1 MRSSG
6 NWCATE
12 PPLDPVP
19 VGGAG
24 MSVQACADL
33 VRRSDPERFRAAMA
47 APVTER
53 AVLLVLYAFNLE
65 VVKAPWVTQEPMIAE
80 MRLQWWRD
88 VIEEIAAGKP
98 ARAHEVAGPLAG
110 IVTPRMALVL
120 DRMIAARRWDIYKD
134 PFEDGA
140 HFDAYLRETA
150 GGLVWSAMLALK
162 ADDAAEEAAMS
173 WGAAAGLARYLVV
186 LPELEARGRV
196 PLLDGRPE
204 AIADLARKGL
214 SALCDG
220 RAALRN
226 APRAALIEGWMAEP
240 TLGVIARRPECLFE
254 GGPQFSA
261 LRVNWRLL
269 RCGFGG
275 VV

>member
-6 NWCATE
+6 NSCATE

-19 VGGAG
+19 VGGLG

-33 VRRSDPERFRAAMA
+33 VRRSDPDRFRAAMA
-47 APVTER
+47 APVAER

-98 ARAHEVAGPLAG
+98 ARAHEVAGPLSG
-110 IVTPRMALVL
+110 IVTPQMAPVL

-134 PFEDGA
+134 PFEDAA

-162 ADDAAEEAAMS
+162 ADGAAEEAAIR
-173 WGAAAGLARYLVV
+173 WGAAAGLARYLVA

-204 AIADLARKGL
+204 AIAGLASKGL
-214 SALCDG
+214 TALCDG
-220 RAALRN
+220 RAALRG
-226 APRAALIEGWMAEP
+226 APRGALIEGWMAEP
-240 TLGVIARRPECLFE
+240 TLRVIARRPECLFE